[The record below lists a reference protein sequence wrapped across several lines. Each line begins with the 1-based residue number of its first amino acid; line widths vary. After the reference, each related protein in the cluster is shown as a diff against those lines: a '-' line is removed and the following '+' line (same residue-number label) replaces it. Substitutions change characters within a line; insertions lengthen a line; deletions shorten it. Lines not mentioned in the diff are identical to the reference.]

1 MEVNKKSVEKARSL
15 TYTVQNI
22 VVKVDLNLNPDLN
35 SDLNINL
42 DLEKISEKINNVE
55 YDKNRFPGLFFRIL
69 KPKCVAIIF
78 RNGKMILS
86 GLKSFNDVDIIISR
100 IVAELKSKVKINID
114 IKSIESEVVNIVITA
129 NLYDK
134 IDLDL
139 AAVKLENIV
148 FEPEI
153 FPALIYKSVLPVKCT
168 FLVFN
173 NGKIVLTGVKE
184 KESIEPALVNF
195 GKLLKK
201 KELFMKN

>member
-1 MEVNKKSVEKARSL
+1 MEVNKKSEEKARSL

-22 VVKVDLNLNPDLN
+22 VVKADLNLS
-35 SDLNINL
+35 SDLNL

-55 YDKNRFPGLFFRIL
+55 FDKNRFPGLFLRIL
-69 KPKCVAIIF
+69 DPKCVAIIF

-86 GLKSFNDVDIIISR
+86 GLKSFNDVDIIIAR
-100 IVAELKSKVKINID
+100 VVAELKGKVKINID
-114 IKSIESEVVNIVITA
+114 IKSIKSEVVNIVITA

-153 FPALIYKSVLPVKCT
+153 FPALIYKSKTPVKCT

-173 NGKIVLTGVKE
+173 NGKIVLTGVRE

>member
-1 MEVNKKSVEKARSL
+1 MEINKKSEEKARSL

-22 VVKVDLNLNPDLN
+22 VVKADLNLNSDLN
-35 SDLNINL
+35 SDLNLNL
-42 DLEKISEKINNVE
+42 DLEKISKKLENVE
-55 YDKNRFPGLFFRIL
+55 YDKNRFPGLFLRIL
-69 KPKCVAIIF
+69 DPKCVAIIF

-86 GLKSFNDVDIIISR
+86 GLKSFNNVDIIISR
-100 IVAELKSKVKINID
+100 IFTELSKVKIDID
-114 IKSIESEVVNIVITA
+114 IKSIKSEIVNIVITA

-139 AAVKLENIV
+139 AAVKLENII
-148 FEPEI
+148 FEPET
-153 FPALIYKSVLPVKCT
+153 FPALIYKSLLPVKCT

-195 GKLLKK
+195 GKLLKT

>member
-1 MEVNKKSVEKARSL
+1 
-15 TYTVQNI
+15 
-22 VVKVDLNLNPDLN
+22 
-35 SDLNINL
+35 
-42 DLEKISEKINNVE
+42 
-55 YDKNRFPGLFFRIL
+55 
-69 KPKCVAIIF
+69 
-78 RNGKMILS
+78 MILS
-86 GLKSFNDVDIIISR
+86 GLKSFDDVDIIISR
-100 IVAELKSKVKINID
+100 IVAELKSKIKINID

-153 FPALIYKSVLPVKCT
+153 FPALIYKSKTPVKCT

-195 GKLLKK
+195 GKLLKT

>member
-1 MEVNKKSVEKARSL
+1 MEVNKKSEEKARSL

-22 VVKVDLNLNPDLN
+22 VVKADLNLS
-35 SDLNINL
+35 SDLNL

-55 YDKNRFPGLFFRIL
+55 FDKNRFPGLFLRIL
-69 KPKCVAIIF
+69 DPKCVAIIF

-86 GLKSFNDVDIIISR
+86 GLKSFNDVDIIIAR
-100 IVAELKSKVKINID
+100 VVAELKGKVKINID
-114 IKSIESEVVNIVITA
+114 IKSIKSEVVNIVITA

-153 FPALIYKSVLPVKCT
+153 FPALIYKSLLPVKCT

-173 NGKIVLTGVKE
+173 NGKIVLTGVRE
-184 KESIEPALVNF
+184 KESIEPALVSF

>member
-1 MEVNKKSVEKARSL
+1 MEVNKKSEEKARSL

-22 VVKVDLNLNPDLN
+22 VVKADLNLN
-35 SDLNINL
+35 SDLDL
-42 DLEKISEKINNVE
+42 DEITKKIKNVE
-55 YDKNRFPGLFFRIL
+55 YDKSRFPGLFLRIL
-69 KPKCVAIIF
+69 DPKCVAIIF
-78 RNGKMILS
+78 RNGKMILT

-100 IVAELKSKVKINID
+100 IFAELKSKIEIEIN
-114 IKSIESEVVNIVITA
+114 IKSIKSEVVNIVITA
-129 NLYDK
+129 NLFDK

-173 NGKIVLTGVKE
+173 NGKIVLTGVRE
-184 KESIEPALVNF
+184 KESIEPALVSF